1 MLVATLLMLL
11 GLLILVFGAELLV
24 RGASG
29 IALAA
34 GISPLVV
41 GLTVVAFGTSSP
53 ELAVSVK
60 ACLEGAGALSI
71 GNIAGSNIFNVAV
84 ILGISALVCPL
95 AVHFQVIRLDMPV
108 MLAAS
113 ALFVTFCLTGGALV
127 PWEGGILLAGVIGY
141 TVFLIRMSRK
151 ETAAAAAEAAE
162 FMEHEGPF
170 KPRPVWFLIML
181 TIFGLGGLVYGAQLF
196 VDHAVEIARH
206 LGWSEALIGLTI
218 VAAGTSL
225 PELATSL
232 VAALKK
238 ETDMAVG
245 NIVGSNIFNVLC
257 IAGAAG
263 LLGPISM
270 EGIDL
275 LDFAVMFGLSLLLLP
290 MMWTRRCVV
299 RWEGALLVA
308 VFAAYLAMRWP

>member
-1 MLVATLLMLL
+1 MLATLLLMLL
-11 GLLILVFGAELLV
+11 GLLILVAGAEFLV

-34 GISPLVV
+34 GLSPLVV

-84 ILGISALVCPL
+84 ILGLSAMVCPL
-95 AVHFQVIRLDMPV
+95 AVHFQLIRLDMPV
-108 MLAAS
+108 MLGAS
-113 ALFVTFCLTGGALV
+113 ALFIGFCLSGGALV
-127 PWEGGILLAGVIGY
+127 PWEGAVLLVGVISY
-141 TVFLIRMSRK
+141 TVFLIRMSRR
-151 ETAAAAAEAAE
+151 ETAAAAAEATE
-162 FMEHEGPF
+162 FMEHEGPL
-170 KPRPVWFLIML
+170 KPRPLWFLIVL
-181 TIFGLGGLVYGAQLF
+181 TLLGLGGLVYGARLF
-196 VDHAVEIARH
+196 VESAVEVARH

-225 PELATSL
+225 PELATSI
-232 VAALKK
+232 VAAVKK

-245 NIVGSNIFNVLC
+245 NIVGSNVFNVLC
-257 IAGAAG
+257 IGGAAG
-263 LLGPISM
+263 LLGPIRM

-275 LDFAVMFGLSLLLLP
+275 PDFAVMFGVSLLLLP
-290 MMWTRRCVV
+290 LMWTRACVV
-299 RWEGALLVA
+299 RSEGALLVV
-308 VFAAYLAMRWP
+308 VFVAYLAMRWP